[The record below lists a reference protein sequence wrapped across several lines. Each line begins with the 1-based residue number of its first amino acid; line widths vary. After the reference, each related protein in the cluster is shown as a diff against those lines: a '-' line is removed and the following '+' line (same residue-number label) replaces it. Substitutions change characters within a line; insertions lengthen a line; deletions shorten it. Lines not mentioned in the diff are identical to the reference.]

1 MNINSVAL
9 VCFARE
15 EDNYIEEWTKYHFKI
30 GFDKIFIYE
39 DQWQCKL
46 NDPRIIKI
54 SSPCSKD
61 PGRLIGF
68 YNNFIRS
75 SLSYSFDFAAFFDV
89 DEFLVLK
96 KHNNV
101 KDFLKDYTDFQSI
114 GIPWVYFGDNGL
126 SGVENNNYSVI
137 ERFTKRRKRIGW
149 DGGLPVKQILK
160 LNEEAKRIGMSI
172 HTPWC
177 EWHSQNKTINS
188 GAGLLVEEPADIAQ
202 LNHYY
207 CKTKQEF
214 LKKKANPAVN
224 DWPLGLGYFD
234 TFNFNEIEDLNAY
247 NFYFGVF

>member
-1 MNINSVAL
+1 MNIAL

-30 GFDKIFIYE
+30 GFDKIFVYQ

-54 SSPCSKD
+54 SSTYEKD
-61 PGRLIGF
+61 PNRLIRF
-68 YNNFIRS
+68 YNDFIKL
-75 SLSYSFDFAAFFDV
+75 LSDPFDFAAFFDV

-101 KDFLKDYTDFQSI
+101 KDFLKNYLECQSI

-126 SGVENNNYSVI
+126 SCVEENNYSVVK
-137 ERFTKRRKRIGW
+137 RFTKRRKRIGW
-149 DGGLPVKQILK
+149 DGGYPVKQILK
-160 LNEEAKRIGMSI
+160 LDKKIEMSI
-172 HTPWC
+172 HHPWC
-177 EWHSQNKTINS
+177 HWHSQNKIVNS
-188 GAGLLVEEPADIAQ
+188 GPGLSTEEPSDIVQ

-214 LKKKANPAVN
+214 IEKKMNLHFH
-224 DWPLGLGYFD
+224 DWPAGMGNFYK
-234 TFNFNEIEDLNAY
+234 FNFNEIEDLTAY
-247 NFYFGVF
+247 DFYTKE